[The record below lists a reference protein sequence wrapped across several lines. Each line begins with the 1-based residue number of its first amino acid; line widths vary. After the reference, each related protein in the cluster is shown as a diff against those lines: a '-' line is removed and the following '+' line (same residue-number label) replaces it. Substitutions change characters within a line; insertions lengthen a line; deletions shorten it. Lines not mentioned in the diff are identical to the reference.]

1 MSQEALRAGPL
12 SVRDA
17 LRWAVRVLVSSGSD
31 SPRLDAEVLLAHAL
45 GIRRSQLPLYWEETL
60 STEAA
65 EAFTI
70 LVRRRAAH
78 EPVAYLVG
86 RRAFYDL
93 DVCVDARVLIP
104 RPESELLV
112 EEALSWARAH
122 EGDVWRV
129 ADVGTGS
136 GALAIALAR
145 HLPSAWVW
153 GTDLS
158 PEALAVARENARC
171 YGVEGRIGWV
181 CCDLLSALAGPF
193 EIIVANLPYIPHEE
207 IASLPPDIVNYEPH
221 LALDGGPGGLTVIER
236 LLQQVPERLSRPGL
250 LLLEIDSRQAE
261 RTAALAGASLP
272 DAHIA
277 VLRDLAGLPRVVRAV
292 QEG

>member
-1 MSQEALRAGPL
+1 MSQEALPAGSL

-17 LRWAVRVLVSSGSD
+17 LRWAVRVLISSGSD

-45 GIRRSQLPLYWEETL
+45 GIKRSQLPLYWEEVL
-60 STEAA
+60 SAEVA
-65 EAFTI
+65 EAFTS

-112 EEALSWARAH
+112 EEALSWAHAR
-122 EGDVWRV
+122 DVQRV

-158 PEALAVARENARC
+158 PEALAVAHKNARC
-171 YGVEGRIGWV
+171 HGIEGRIGWV

-193 EIIVANLPYIPHEE
+193 EIIVANLPYIPTEE
-207 IASLPPDIVNYEPH
+207 IATLPPDVAAYEPH

-261 RTAALAGASLP
+261 RAVALAGAFLP

-277 VLRDLAGLPRVVRAV
+277 VLRDLAGLPRVVRV
-292 QEG
+292 VREG